1 VERKLRRCEGC
12 PSAMDEA
19 LYERLREWR
28 ARQAKKQ
35 GAPAYVVFTDA
46 TLMAIAEDVPGST
59 RELALISGVGAMKL
73 DKYGAAVLSLCAGEE
88 LGDELEGDSSE
99 PA

>member
-1 VERKLRRCEGC
+1 MERKLRRCEGC
-12 PSAMDEA
+12 PSSMDEA

-28 ARQAKKQ
+28 ARQAKQQ

>member
-1 VERKLRRCEGC
+1 
-12 PSAMDEA
+12 MDEG

-28 ARQAKKQ
+28 AVQAKKQ

-46 TLMAIAEDVPGST
+46 TLMAIAEDVPASE
-59 RELALISGVGAMKL
+59 RELAVISGVGAMKL

-88 LGDELEGDSSE
+88 PAADPEEARPDAEQDASDE